1 MGFQMIMNGNGNR
14 AWRCAAFPGA
24 GGNPAYKTAT
34 VVNFQNSRL
43 PLQSLTP
50 HSSDVLDPRNVVPY
64 YTVPVVK
71 TTGNLA
77 LPGTVAR
84 GQASD
89 ASTFVSPEV
98 RIVTSS
104 NIQLNGFP
112 DKLIISVR
120 KVVANLGCHQTN
132 KYATIKCI
140 SINFNNQAGLLS
152 SMTPEQLFR
161 HSVQSSLAYMRWDE
175 FCGSMVSCCGTR
187 PATNAGT
194 AAIRAAFQR
203 RMLQLGRGGR
213 TNPSVQ
219 YVPTTGTILVLKFAE
234 VINLTEE
241 YYAPRSL
248 GTISLQINVQ
258 AQNNQN
264 EDWAAKSYE
273 LVIMTLNSGVFVND
287 RGTSSTFLPCSQ
299 RKTCWT
305 LCNNNPTLTLKSRR
319 LVGGGCLDNVRS
331 TMGWIQSR
339 LPADTGT
346 LEHVLHQYAHT
357 GANVLNTLGYGKGET
372 HRPQANMIK
381 KDARRKLL

>member
-1 MGFQMIMNGNGNR
+1 MPPNQQVRYHQRHI
-14 AWRCAAFPGA
+14 
-24 GGNPAYKTAT
+24 Y
-34 VVNFQNSRL
+34 Q
-43 PLQSLTP
+43 LQ
-50 HSSDVLDPRNVVPY
+50 
-64 YTVPVVK
+64 
-71 TTGNLA
+71 
-77 LPGTVAR
+77 
-84 GQASD
+84 
-89 ASTFVSPEV
+89 
-98 RIVTSS
+98 
-104 NIQLNGFP
+104 
-112 DKLIISVR
+112 
-120 KVVANLGCHQTN
+120 
-132 KYATIKCI
+132 
-140 SINFNNQAGLLS
+140 
-152 SMTPEQLFR
+152 
-161 HSVQSSLAYMRWDE
+161 QSSWSAELHDSR
-175 FCGSMVSCCGTR
+175 
-187 PATNAGT
+187 T
-194 AAIRAAFQR
+194 A
-203 RMLQLGRGGR
+203 LQALSTEQSGIHALGRVLWLHGFLLWYETRNKCGHCGHTGCFPTAYAPTGQGGR

-381 KDARRKLL
+381 RTRAENYYSHEYVYIHNAIQNTHRTHKLRNK